1 MNPGTEIP
9 KIPGYRIERKLG
21 RGGMADV
28 YLGLQEALGRKVA
41 IKILNPGML
50 RKPQLLE
57 RFLNEARTASRLEHP
72 NIVTIHDVLQVN
84 NTCCIVM
91 EYLQESLV
99 DRIKHNPSR
108 RILPTEALAILKQ
121 IGRALAYAHDEGFI
135 HRDIKPDNILF
146 RKDGTPVLVDFGIA
160 RAMDSEAHLTTEG
173 MIIGTPHY
181 MSPEQCRGEK
191 IDGQSDLYSLGVCF
205 YEMLTG
211 NIPFKADSA
220 AGILVKHIQAPIPHL
235 TGELAKYQ
243 PLLTGLLQKD
253 KHRRFKSGADLLR
266 ALSNFETESALD
278 TIEISRP
285 DQYVFDGPAM
295 PPRVGEYREPDD
307 VRPDPTPTVLS
318 PYRKPQKKRAALWA
332 LLAFLVLV
340 SGGAGYYFFIYLPE
354 ESKKTD
360 AAQQEKDRTT
370 HMDVS
375 EPDLPAVDRSG
386 APGTGGKSRPQPP
399 EGKLSPQDLEKDREY
414 ANFLSLAQGLLKKGN
429 IKKAQE
435 NLDQAKLLKDTPEI
449 VTMQRRIDEVREK
462 QKLSRYSNYLK
473 QANRFY
479 KRGNYSR
486 AKKNIDEA
494 RQVMGMSTADLD
506 ELAGKIKQKE
516 EAIRRKE
523 QQARLRKKRDDDA
536 FNRARSRNTIYS
548 YEKYL
553 EKYPK
558 GIHAEQAQKRLD
570 ELKNS
575 TQLEIK
581 IKDDVAFESAK
592 SANTFASFQKYLDEF
607 PFGLH
612 AAEAKRMQKQIR
624 ENLLNRTK
632 VKLDLVSIRF
642 FESSRKAQP
651 IGQRSYKARFSTNT
665 TRYVH
670 TEIRY
675 NNKLYGI
682 SGSNNMV
689 MIEYRGTFTQQ
700 LKGTISLLKETKDG
714 FYSRG
719 MGWTEPGKWPPG
731 KFTVKVIVN
740 GKELGESQFEIN

>member
-1 MNPGTEIP
+1 MTQSNEIP
-9 KIPGYRIERKLG
+9 RIPGYKIERKVG

-28 YLGLQEALGRKVA
+28 YLGVQEALGRKVA

-72 NIVTIHDVLQVN
+72 NIVTIHDVLQVD

-99 DRIKHNPSR
+99 DRIKYSPSR
-108 RILPTEALAILKQ
+108 RIQPPEALAILKQ
-121 IGRALAYAHDEGFI
+121 IARALAYAHDEGFI

-205 YEMLTG
+205 YEMMTG

-220 AGILVKHIQAPIPHL
+220 AGILVKHIQEPVPHL
-235 TGELAKYQ
+235 TGELVRYQ
-243 PLLTGLLQKD
+243 SLLQGMLQKD
-253 KHRRFKSGADLLR
+253 KYRRFKSGADLLR
-266 ALSNFETESALD
+266 SLSHFETESALD
-278 TIEISRP
+278 TIEISNP
-285 DQYVFDGPAM
+285 DQYVFDGPSL
-295 PPRVGEYREPDD
+295 PPRVREYRDPEA

-318 PYRKPQKKRAALWA
+318 PYRKPQKKRTSLWV
-332 LLAFLVLV
+332 LLIVLLLV
-340 SGGAGYYFFIYLPE
+340 SAGAGYYYFMYLPAKNE
-354 ESKKTD
+354 QEGL
-360 AAQQEKDRTT
+360 AQQEQARTNDV
-370 HMDVS
+370 DVS
-375 EPDLPAVDRSG
+375 EPDFNAKDQSG
-386 APGTGGKSRPQPP
+386 APGEEGIQPKP
-399 EGKLSPQDLEKDREY
+399 ADGALTPQDLEKDHQY
-414 ANFLSLAQGLLKKGN
+414 ANFLSMAQEYLKDGQL
-429 IKKAQE
+429 KKAQE
-435 NLDQAKLLKDTPEI
+435 KLDQAKLLKDTPEI
-449 VTMQRRIDEVREK
+449 ITMQRRLDEARNK
-462 QKLSRYSNYLK
+462 KKTTQYNKHLK
-473 QANRFY
+473 QAENFY
-479 KRGNYSR
+479 KRGNYTR
-486 AKKNIDEA
+486 AKKSIDDA
-494 RQVMGMSTADLD
+494 RRVMGMSTANLD

-516 EAIRRKE
+516 DAIQRRE
-523 QQARLRKKRDDDA
+523 QQARMRKKRDDDA
-536 FNRARSRNTIYS
+536 YNRARSRNTIYS

-553 EKYPK
+553 EKYSK
-558 GIHAEQAQKRLD
+558 GIHAQEAQKRLD

-592 SANTFASFQKYLDEF
+592 NANTYASFQKYLDEF

-612 AAEAKRMQKQIR
+612 AAEAKRNKQEIKDK
-624 ENLLNRTK
+624 LLNQTK
-632 VKLDLVSIRF
+632 VKLDLLSIRF
-642 FESSRKAQP
+642 FEAGSKAQP
-651 IGQRSYKARFSTNT
+651 IGHRSYKARFHGTS
-665 TRYVH
+665 TRYIH

-675 NNKLYGI
+675 KNKLYGI
-682 SGSNNMV
+682 SGSNSMV
-689 MIEYRGTFTQQ
+689 MIEYKGAFSQQ
-700 LKGTISLLKETKDG
+700 LKGTISLMKETQDG

-731 KFTVKVIVN
+731 KFTVKVVVN
-740 GKELGESQFEIN
+740 GQELGESQFEIQ